1 MGIIDKYKTRLTVTG
16 DTERERLLNYEK
28 RDLLINAPKT
38 LSCKDVLINGIE
50 RKLIIDSG
58 TKPYYK
64 QICSLP
70 NETFNAGEYVIY
82 EHSPWLIIN
91 ADWDNE
97 VYTDGNMY
105 QCNFE
110 VKWQDESSN
119 IISRQAVIISAS
131 QYNMGEE
138 SSKTLTVGYN
148 QLMIYIPLDEDT
160 IKLKSD
166 KRFFIDNN
174 KINPKPYR
182 LTRVDTVTMV
192 YQGIGCVL
200 LVVTE
205 DQYNPDTDN
214 IELMLC
220 DYQPPQQEITTNI
233 TYNGEPKIRIG
244 RSKTFKSDS
253 PTTFS
258 LVTSDITKDM
268 VYLTQTDDYS
278 CKVSV
283 DNKPILVGAS
293 FKLIAGNQ
301 EILIEIQGG
310 V

>member
-1 MGIIDKYKTRLTVTG
+1 MGIIDKYKTRLTVKG

-28 RDLLINAPKT
+28 RDLLINTPKT

-82 EHSPWLIIN
+82 ENSPWLIIN

-110 VKWQDESSN
+110 IKWQDESN
-119 IISRQAVIISAS
+119 GIISRQAVILSAS

-160 IKLKSD
+160 VKLKSD

-220 DYQPPQQEITTNI
+220 DYQSPQQEITTNI

-258 LVTSDITKDM
+258 LVVSDIAKDM
-268 VYLTQTDDYS
+268 LHLTQTDDYS

-293 FKLIAGNQ
+293 FKLVAGNQ

>member
-1 MGIIDKYKTRLTVTG
+1 MGIIDKYKTRLTVKG

-82 EHSPWLIIN
+82 ENSPWLIIN

-110 VKWQDESSN
+110 IKWQDESN
-119 IISRQAVIISAS
+119 GIISRQAVILSAS

-160 IKLKSD
+160 VKLKSD

-205 DQYNPDTDN
+205 DQYNPDTDS
-214 IELMLC
+214 IEEWLC
-220 DYQPPQQEITTNI
+220 DYVTAPVSTEILYSGNST
-233 TYNGEPKIRIG
+233 IRLG
-244 RSKTFKSDS
+244 STKTLRIETDKPVVWSIE
-253 PTTFS
+253 
-258 LVTSDITKDM
+258 SDIGATIISNGNSAKIKCPNGNYIGNTIT
-268 VYLTQTDDYS
+268 VKAEVEGIISKCELT
-278 CKVSV
+278 VV
-283 DNKPILVGAS
+283 
-293 FKLIAGNQ
+293 
-301 EILIEIQGG
+301 GG